1 MLTMKDVIREGHPS
15 LETRSNDIRIPLDDE
30 TKQML
35 KEMREFLIN
44 SQDDTLNEKYDLRP
58 GVGLAAPQINILK
71 RALAIYT
78 TDETGE
84 IFHDYLMVNPKI
96 LSHSVK
102 ETYLPGGEGCLSI
115 DRDVEGVVPRYHKVT
130 VKTHL
135 YDVKTDTLSEKTL
148 NFKGY
153 ISIVFLHELDHLN
166 GILFPKRIVSDAPG
180 AIPIKFTINETQEER

>member
-15 LETRSNDIRIPLDDE
+15 LETRSLEVKLPLDEE
-30 TKQML
+30 TKQTL
-35 KEMREFLIN
+35 KDMRTFLIN
-44 SQDDTLNEKYDLRP
+44 SQDDDLREKYDLRP

-71 RALAIYT
+71 RMIAIYT

-84 IFHDYLMVNPKI
+84 QLHDYLMVNPKI

-115 DRDVEGVVPRYHKVT
+115 DRDVEGVVPRYQKVT

-135 YDVKTDTLSEKTL
+135 YDSEKDTLKEVTL

-153 ISIVFLHELDHLN
+153 LSIVFLHELDHLN
-166 GILFPKRIVSDAPG
+166 GILFPVKVVPSLPNATPVT
-180 AIPIKFTINETQEER
+180 FNFNEESEEV

>member
-1 MLTMKDVIREGHPS
+1 MLTMKDVIREGHPT
-15 LETRSNDIRIPLDDE
+15 LATRADEVTIPLDEE
-30 TKQML
+30 TKKTL
-35 KEMREFLIN
+35 KDMRTFLIH
-44 SQDDTLNEKYDLRP
+44 SQDDELREKYDLRA

-71 RALAIYT
+71 RMIAIYT

-84 IFHDYLMVNPKI
+84 TLHDYLMVNPKI

-115 DRDVEGVVPRYHKVT
+115 DREVEGLVPRYQKVT

-135 YDVKTDTLSEKTL
+135 YDSEKDLLIEKTL

-153 ISIVFLHELDHLN
+153 LSIVFLHELDHLN
-166 GILFPKRIVSDAPG
+166 GVLFPEKIVSSLPN
-180 AIPIKFTINETQEER
+180 AIPVTFTMPEENLEE